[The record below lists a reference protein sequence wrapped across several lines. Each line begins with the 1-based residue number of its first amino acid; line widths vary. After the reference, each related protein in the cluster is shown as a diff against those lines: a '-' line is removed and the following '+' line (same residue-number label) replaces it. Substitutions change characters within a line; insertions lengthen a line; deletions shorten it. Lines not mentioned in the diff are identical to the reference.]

1 MQRHAKSLQKKA
13 TKCTVTPTS
22 HKGKFDVLSPSGSTY
37 TITAL
42 SNGGFVCGCT
52 WSQYH
57 DTSRRPCTHVL
68 AVELYLQNAG
78 ARTASFWADADD
90 AGRQHNKT
98 ERVGRGLW
106 MTTRKATHNQT
117 V

>member
-1 MQRHAKSLQKKA
+1 MKRHAKSLQSKA
-13 TKCTVTPTS
+13 KRCQVTPLAQR
-22 HKGKFDVLSPSGSTY
+22 GKFQVKSTSGSTY

-42 SNGGFVCGCT
+42 SNGGFVCCCE
-52 WSQYH
+52 WSKYH

-78 ARTASFWADADD
+78 ARAASFWADADD
-90 AGRQHNKT
+90 AGRQHNTT

-106 MTTRKATHNQT
+106 MTTRKAAHNQT
-117 V
+117 A